1 MFVYTG
7 NLLDDNYMFGDN
19 FQRAEGELIF
29 PIVSNRNVEVYWLLQ
44 ISGRMCVERNTV
56 IWKGVVGVFF
66 QQVTP

>member
-56 IWKGVVGVFF
+56 I
-66 QQVTP
+66 